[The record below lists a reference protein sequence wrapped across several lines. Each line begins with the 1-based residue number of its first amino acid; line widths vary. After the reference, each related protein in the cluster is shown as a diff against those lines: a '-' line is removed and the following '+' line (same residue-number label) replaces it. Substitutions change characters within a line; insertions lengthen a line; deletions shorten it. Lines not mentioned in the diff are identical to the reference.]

1 MIAEGLNALVLLAQ
15 FVSLLFLM
23 YGALVVYITLIG
35 ESNMELSKSRT
46 HQDQSQAVLRAV
58 AARTA
63 ILIGVLSAI
72 FYIALTTTTDPL
84 AALNSVD
91 TAQPD
96 PAPPALQESQAAVQ
110 GQPAPQ
116 RVPGHFPDGY
126 AYQVKSEDG
135 NVITYAHE

>member
-72 FYIALTTTTDPL
+72 FYIALTTTSDPL
-84 AALNSVD
+84 AAVSIVD

-116 RVPGHFPDGY
+116 RVPGYFPDGY
-126 AYQVKSEDG
+126 VNQAKSENG
-135 NVITYAHE
+135 NVMTYEHD